1 MSITESKFG
10 KVAVLYGGISPE
22 RDISL
27 ISGEAVFKALKEK
40 GVDAHLID
48 AKEPFLKRLSEEQ
61 FDNVWV
67 ALHGADGEDGKIQ
80 SLLELSDIP
89 YTGSRTLSCS
99 LTMNKLFTKRILIAN
114 NYQTPDFLLLD
125 ESKSYSEISELLG
138 SPFIIKPC
146 SQGSSLGV
154 YIINEE
160 GAYKDKYREL
170 QQLNDWIIA
179 EEYFDGAEYTA
190 AYLNNQV
197 MPLVKIDASNEEFYN
212 YEAKYFSDETQYICP
227 SDLDIGIENSIKK
240 DCLSIF
246 ELFDVRGWGRL
257 DFFINDDN
265 QPVILEINTVP
276 GMTSHSLV
284 PMAAKEE
291 GIDFN
296 SLCLEI
302 LKNTSE

>member
-1 MSITESKFG
+1 MSITESEFG

-27 ISGEAVFKALKEK
+27 ISGKAVFTALKEE

-138 SPFIIKPC
+138 STFIIKPC

-227 SDLDIGIENSIKK
+227 SDLDTGIESSIKK

>member
-27 ISGEAVFKALKEK
+27 ISGKAVFNALKEE

-146 SQGSSLGV
+146 SQ
-154 YIINEE
+154 
-160 GAYKDKYREL
+160 
-170 QQLNDWIIA
+170 
-179 EEYFDGAEYTA
+179 
-190 AYLNNQV
+190 
-197 MPLVKIDASNEEFYN
+197 
-212 YEAKYFSDETQYICP
+212 
-227 SDLDIGIENSIKK
+227 
-240 DCLSIF
+240 
-246 ELFDVRGWGRL
+246 
-257 DFFINDDN
+257 
-265 QPVILEINTVP
+265 
-276 GMTSHSLV
+276 
-284 PMAAKEE
+284 
-291 GIDFN
+291 
-296 SLCLEI
+296 
-302 LKNTSE
+302 

>member
-1 MSITESKFG
+1 MTESEFG
-10 KVAVLYGGISPE
+10 KVAVLYGGNSSE

-27 ISGEAVFKALKEK
+27 ISGEAVCEALKEK
-40 GVDAHLID
+40 GVNAHLID
-48 AKEPFLKRLSEEQ
+48 TKEPFLQRLSEEQ
-61 FDNVWV
+61 VDNAWV

-80 SLLELSDIP
+80 SLLELSGIT
-89 YTGSRTLSCS
+89 YTGSQTLSCS

-114 NYQTPDFLLLD
+114 NYKTPDFLVLED
-125 ESKSYSEISELLG
+125 ATTYAEISDSLG

-154 YIINEE
+154 YIINQEND
-160 GAYKDKYREL
+160 YKEKYKEL
-170 QQLNDWIIA
+170 EQLNDWIIA
-179 EEYFDGAEYTA
+179 EEYFQGAEYTA
-190 AYLNNQV
+190 AYLSKRV
-197 MPLVKIDASNEEFYN
+197 LPLVKIDASNEEFYN

-227 SDLDIGIENSIKK
+227 SELDIDIEESIKK
-240 DCLSIF
+240 ECLSIF
-246 ELFDVRGWGRL
+246 KLFDVRGWGRL
-257 DFFINDDN
+257 DFFISDKNR
-265 QPVILEINTVP
+265 PVILEINTVP

-302 LKNTSE
+302 LKNNTE

>member
-1 MSITESKFG
+1 MSMTESEFG
-10 KVAVLYGGISPE
+10 KVAVLYGGNSSE

-27 ISGEAVFKALKEK
+27 ISGEAVCEALKEK
-40 GVDAHLID
+40 GVNAHLID
-48 AKEPFLKRLSEEQ
+48 TKEPFLQRLSEEQ
-61 FDNVWV
+61 FDNAWV

-80 SLLELSDIP
+80 SLLELSGIT
-89 YTGSRTLSCS
+89 YTGSQTLSCS

-114 NYQTPDFLLLD
+114 NYKTPDFLVLED
-125 ESKSYSEISELLG
+125 ATTYAEISDSLG

-154 YIINEE
+154 YIINQEND
-160 GAYKDKYREL
+160 YKEKYKEL
-170 QQLNDWIIA
+170 EQLNDWIIA
-179 EEYFDGAEYTA
+179 EEYFKGAEYTA
-190 AYLNNQV
+190 AYLSKRV
-197 MPLVKIDASNEEFYN
+197 LPLVKIDASNEEFYN

-227 SDLDIGIENSIKK
+227 SELDIDIEESIKK
-240 DCLSIF
+240 ECLSIF
-246 ELFDVRGWGRL
+246 KLFDVRGWGRL
-257 DFFINDDN
+257 DFFISDKNR
-265 QPVILEINTVP
+265 PVILEINTVP

-302 LKNTSE
+302 LKNNTE

>member
-1 MSITESKFG
+1 MSITESEFG

-89 YTGSRTLSCS
+89 
-99 LTMNKLFTKRILIAN
+99 
-114 NYQTPDFLLLD
+114 
-125 ESKSYSEISELLG
+125 KSYSEILESLG

-154 YIINEE
+154 YIIDEE
-160 GAYKDKYREL
+160 GAYKDKYRKL

-190 AYLNNQV
+190 AYLNNEV

-227 SDLDIGIENSIKK
+227 SELDTGIEENIKK
-240 DCLSIF
+240 ECLSIF

>member
-27 ISGEAVFKALKEK
+27 ISGKAVFTALKEE

-227 SDLDIGIENSIKK
+227 SELDTAIEKSIKK

-291 GIDFN
+291 L
-296 SLCLEI
+296 SLI
-302 LKNTSE
+302 HI

>member
-1 MSITESKFG
+1 
-10 KVAVLYGGISPE
+10 
-22 RDISL
+22 
-27 ISGEAVFKALKEK
+27 
-40 GVDAHLID
+40 
-48 AKEPFLKRLSEEQ
+48 
-61 FDNVWV
+61 
-67 ALHGADGEDGKIQ
+67 
-80 SLLELSDIP
+80 
-89 YTGSRTLSCS
+89 
-99 LTMNKLFTKRILIAN
+99 MNKLFTKRILVTN

-125 ESKSYSEISELLG
+125 EAKSYSEISESLG

-154 YIINEE
+154 YIIDEE

-190 AYLNNQV
+190 AYLNKQV

-227 SDLDIGIENSIKK
+227 SELDAGIENSIKK

-246 ELFDVRGWGRL
+246 ELFDVRGWGRM

>member
-27 ISGEAVFKALKEK
+27 ISGKAVFTALKEE

-138 SPFIIKPC
+138 STFIIKPC

-227 SDLDIGIENSIKK
+227 SELDIGIENSIKK

>member
-1 MSITESKFG
+1 MSMTESKFG

-27 ISGEAVFKALKEK
+27 ISGEAVFNALKEK

-138 SPFIIKPC
+138 STFIIKPC

-227 SDLDIGIENSIKK
+227 SELDTGIENSIKK

>member
-1 MSITESKFG
+1 MPLTENELG
-10 KVAVLYGGISPE
+10 KVAVLYGGNSSE

-27 ISGEAVFKALKEK
+27 ISGEAVCKALKEK
-40 GVDAHLID
+40 GVEAHLVD
-48 AKEPFLKRLSEEQ
+48 TKQPFLKRLSEEQ
-61 FDNVWV
+61 
-67 ALHGADGEDGKIQ
+67 
-80 SLLELSDIP
+80 SLLELSRIT

-99 LTMNKLFTKRILIAN
+99 LTMNKLFTKRILISN
-114 NYQTPDFLLLD
+114 NHQTPDFLLLD
-125 ESKSYSEISELLG
+125 KVKTYTEITDLLG
-138 SPFIIKPC
+138 CPFIIKPC

-154 YIINEE
+154 YIIDQEDD
-160 GAYKDKYREL
+160 YKQKYKEL

-179 EEYFDGAEYTA
+179 EEYFGGEEYTA
-190 AYLNNQV
+190 AYLNSRV

-227 SDLDIGIENSIKK
+227 SELDADIEENIKK
-240 DCLSIF
+240 ECLSIF
-246 ELFDVRGWGRL
+246 KLFDVRGWGRL
-257 DFFINDDN
+257 DFFINDEN
-265 QPVILEINTVP
+265 RPVILEINTVP

-302 LKNTSE
+302 LKNTEE

>member
-1 MSITESKFG
+1 MSMTENEFG

-22 RDISL
+22 REISL
-27 ISGEAVFKALKEK
+27 ISGEAVCKALKEK
-40 GVDAHLID
+40 RIDAHLID
-48 AKEPFLKRLSEEQ
+48 AKEPFLKRLSEEG

-80 SLLELSDIP
+80 SLLELLDIP

-114 NYQTPDFLLLD
+114 NHQTPDFLLLD
-125 ESKSYSEISELLG
+125 KAKSYAEISESLG

-154 YIINEE
+154 YIIDKE
-160 GAYKDKYREL
+160 GTYKEKYKEL

-179 EEYFDGAEYTA
+179 EEYFDGEEYTA
-190 AYLNNQV
+190 AYLNKQI
-197 MPLVKIDASNEEFYN
+197 MPLVKIDASNEAFYN
-212 YEAKYFSDETQYICP
+212 YEAKYYSDETKYICP
-227 SDLDIGIENSIKK
+227 SDLDTGTEESIKK
-240 DCLSIF
+240 ECLSIF

-257 DFFINDDN
+257 DFFINDNN

-302 LKNTSE
+302 LKNTNE

>member
-80 SLLELSDIP
+80 SLLELLDIP

-114 NYQTPDFLLLD
+114 KYQTPDFLLLD

-138 SPFIIKPC
+138 STFIIKPC

-154 YIINEE
+154 YIINQE

-227 SDLDIGIENSIKK
+227 SELDTGIENSIKK

>member
-1 MSITESKFG
+1 MSMTESKFG

-146 SQGSSLGV
+146 SHGSSLGV

-227 SDLDIGIENSIKK
+227 SDLDTGIENSIKK

>member
-1 MSITESKFG
+1 MPLTENELG
-10 KVAVLYGGISPE
+10 KVAVLYGGNSSE

-27 ISGEAVFKALKEK
+27 ISGEAVCKALKEK
-40 GVDAHLID
+40 GVEAHLVD
-48 AKEPFLKRLSEEQ
+48 TKQPFLKRLSEEQ
-61 FDNVWV
+61 FDKAWV

-80 SLLELSDIP
+80 SLLELSGIT

-99 LTMNKLFTKRILIAN
+99 LTMNKLFTKRILISN
-114 NYQTPDFLLLD
+114 NHQTPDFLLLD
-125 ESKSYSEISELLG
+125 KVKTYTEITDLLG
-138 SPFIIKPC
+138 YPFIIKPC

-154 YIINEE
+154 YIIDQEDD
-160 GAYKDKYREL
+160 YKQKYKEL

-179 EEYFDGAEYTA
+179 EEYFGGEEYTA
-190 AYLNNQV
+190 AYLNSRV

-227 SDLDIGIENSIKK
+227 SELDADIEENIKK
-240 DCLSIF
+240 ECLSIF
-246 ELFDVRGWGRL
+246 KLFDVRGWGRL
-257 DFFINDDN
+257 DFFINDEN
-265 QPVILEINTVP
+265 RPVILEINTVP

-302 LKNTSE
+302 LKNTEE

>member
-1 MSITESKFG
+1 
-10 KVAVLYGGISPE
+10 
-22 RDISL
+22 
-27 ISGEAVFKALKEK
+27 
-40 GVDAHLID
+40 
-48 AKEPFLKRLSEEQ
+48 
-61 FDNVWV
+61 
-67 ALHGADGEDGKIQ
+67 
-80 SLLELSDIP
+80 
-89 YTGSRTLSCS
+89 
-99 LTMNKLFTKRILIAN
+99 MNKLFTKRILIAN

-160 GAYKDKYREL
+160 VAYKDKYREL

-227 SDLDIGIENSIKK
+227 SELDTGIENSIKK

-257 DFFINDDN
+257 DFFINNDN